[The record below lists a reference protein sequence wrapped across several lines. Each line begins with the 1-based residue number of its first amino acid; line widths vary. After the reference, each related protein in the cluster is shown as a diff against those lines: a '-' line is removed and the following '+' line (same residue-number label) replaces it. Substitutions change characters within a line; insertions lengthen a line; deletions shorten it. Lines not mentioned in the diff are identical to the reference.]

1 MPRVW
6 AGNLGSDGHFL
17 WGGVAGSRVVANS
30 HGGLTPRRSAA
41 DDRRVA
47 IVTRDELERSLA
59 DLRTHVG
66 DPRAGILGPQSV
78 AWRLGGDLGVF
89 LGGGR
94 AALLQLAHPMVA
106 NAIEHHSSTR
116 TDVVGRFQRTFR
128 HVFAMVF
135 GELDDAL
142 IAARR
147 VHAIHTRVH
156 GVIAEAIGSW
166 PAGTRYHANDADALR
181 WVHATLADTTI
192 VVREHLDG
200 ALPIEIK
207 DQYIVELNRF
217 AALFGIPRQ
226 LLPTSWAEHAA
237 YMEAMIGSERLAVS
251 ASAREMGQFLFGR
264 GAASQPPLGRIAE
277 AVSAALL
284 PSHLA
289 AAFGLRAAPLL
300 VRGGLGA
307 FAAVYG
313 RLPRVLVA
321 LPAHADARNR
331 LAGRG
336 PSRLSAWTDRQ
347 LFALASRV
355 AG

>member
-1 MPRVW
+1 VPV
-6 AGNLGSDGHFL
+6 
-17 WGGVAGSRVVANS
+17 
-30 HGGLTPRRSAA
+30 
-41 DDRRVA
+41 
-47 IVTRDELERSLA
+47 VTRDDLERSLA
-59 DLRTHVG
+59 ELRAGVD
-66 DPRAGILGPQSV
+66 DPRAGILGPRSMV
-78 AWRLGGDLGVF
+78 WRIGGDLGVF

-106 NAIEHHSSTR
+106 HAIDHHSRTR

-128 HVFAMVF
+128 HVFAMLF

-156 GVIAEAIGSW
+156 GELTEAIGGW

-192 VVREHLDG
+192 VVRERLDG
-200 ALPIEIK
+200 ALPIAIK

-217 AALFGIPRQ
+217 AALFGIPRT
-226 LLPTSWAEHAA
+226 LLPASWAEHAG
-237 YMEAMIGSERLAVS
+237 YMDAMIASDRLAVS

-264 GAASQPPLGRIAE
+264 GAATQPPLGRIAE
-277 AVSAALL
+277 AVSAELL
-284 PSHLA
+284 PAHLA
-289 AAFGLRAAPLL
+289 TAFGLRAAPRL

-307 FAAVYG
+307 FAQVWG
-313 RLPRVLVA
+313 RLPRA
-321 LPAHADARNR
+321 LIAIPALADARNR

-336 PSRLSAWTDRQ
+336 PSRLSAWTERQ
-347 LFALASRV
+347 LYGLASRV